1 MQNRGGNKMSE
12 TRTDD
17 TLIAYDKN
25 DQEVAQGTTGTGE
38 VVIGNLTPATSYAEG
53 DFQVAFANNNGVSQ
67 KVAVPAFVTDPQL
80 VESFTLN
87 PEAISGVEGGTV
99 DIQVATI
106 EPADATNKNTK
117 VTSKDPS
124 IATIAW
130 NDDAKTYQAHLIKA
144 GTTEFDWV
152 SEDGNASVK
161 QAVTVEAKPAP
172 APASSAP
179 ANSSSTSSAPASSS
193 SASSS
198 STSSTPAQPASADS
212 APAQPAK

>member
-1 MQNRGGNKMSE
+1 MSE

-25 DQEVAQGTTGTGE
+25 GQEVAQDTTGTGE
-38 VVIGNLTPATSYAEG
+38 VVIDNLTPATSYAEG
-53 DFQVAFANNNGVSQ
+53 DFQIAFANNNGVSQ

-87 PEAISGVEGGTV
+87 PEAISGTEGSNV
-99 DIQVATI
+99 DISVATI
-106 EPADATNKNTK
+106 DPADATDKNTK

-130 NDDAKTYQAHLIKA
+130 NDDAKTYQANLIKA

-172 APASSAP
+172 ASASSASASSQTSEPASSASQ
-179 ANSSSTSSAPASSS
+179 AN
-193 SASSS
+193 
-198 STSSTPAQPASADS
+198 
-212 APAQPAK
+212 

>member
-1 MQNRGGNKMSE
+1 MSE

-25 DQEVAQGTTGTGE
+25 GQEVAQGTTSE
-38 VVIGNLTPATSYAEG
+38 VVIDNLTPATSYAEG
-53 DFQVAFANNNGVSQ
+53 DFQVAFANNSGVSQ
-67 KVAVPAFVTDPQL
+67 KVAVPAFVTEPQL

-87 PEAISGVEGGTV
+87 PEVVSGVEGSNV
-99 DIQVATI
+99 DISVATI
-106 EPADATNKNTK
+106 DPADATDKNTK

-130 NDDAKTYQAHLIKA
+130 NDDAKTYQANLIKA

-172 APASSAP
+172 APASS
-179 ANSSSTSSAPASSS
+179 SSASSASASSS
-193 SASSS
+193 SAQPSSGK
-198 STSSTPAQPASADS
+198 PAQ
-212 APAQPAK
+212 AQPAK

>member
-1 MQNRGGNKMSE
+1 MSE

-25 DQEVAQGTTGTGE
+25 GQEVAQGTTGE
-38 VVIGNLTPATSYAEG
+38 VVIDNLTPATSYAEG

-67 KVAVPAFVTDPQL
+67 KVAVPAFVTEPQL

-87 PEAISGVEGGTV
+87 PEAVSGVEGSNV
-99 DIQVATI
+99 DISVATV

-130 NDDAKTYQAHLIKA
+130 NDDAKTYQANLIKA

-172 APASSAP
+172 ASASSA
-179 ANSSSTSSAPASSS
+179 
-193 SASSS
+193 